1 MIRLESLTR
10 FNWETA
16 TRLSVTEDQQKF
28 IPSNLFSIA
37 QSRFEDSEPYVIL
50 HDEEPVGFLLIVRF
64 SGVYWITRIMIDQ
77 FHQGKGYGAI
87 ALEKAVSMLKQRKGV
102 DEIRT
107 SVARKNLEAEH
118 LFFQAGFRRMQDV
131 DGKEFVMKLEWNGG
145 NSEPL
150 E

>member
-1 MIRLESLTR
+1 MIRLEPLTR

-16 TRLSVTEDQQKF
+16 IRLSVSEDQQPF

-37 QSRFEDSEPYVIL
+37 QSRFEDSEPFLIV

-77 FHQGKGYGAI
+77 FYQGRGYGPI
-87 ALEKAVSMLKQRKGV
+87 ALQKAVDLLKQRKGV

-107 SVARKNLEAEH
+107 SVARKNLEAEN
-118 LFFQAGFRRMQDV
+118 LFLQAGFRRLQEV
-131 DGKEFVMKLEWNGG
+131 DGKEFVMRLEWVPGQAQ
-145 NSEPL
+145 P
-150 E
+150 